1 MKQMPGVCPGGMLA
15 VGIDTHSELKHRDTF
30 ACLRDVWCQ
39 KIEDP
44 PKDRPVMGIYFF
56 RNLKQ
61 HD

>member
-1 MKQMPGVCPGGMLA
+1 MVNMGKSNFSC
-15 VGIDTHSELKHRDTF
+15 SELKHRDTF
-30 ACLRDVWCQ
+30 ACLRDVWCK